1 MRRHCRVR
9 SCSSQ
14 IFVLFEERERECM
27 CACVCV
33 FLYESCGPR
42 SRRGM
47 GEVDG
52 LVHHAGPR
60 IYSCCNCRC
69 HVSDHDDI
77 ISKCF
82 QVLLLLFLRLFALVV
97 DSCFYLL
104 GGKIKSCVCG
114 RGVVVR
120 VRACACLF
128 VCLSLILRMLWDGF
142 GSLLNFGFGGARWTT
157 RSFVMDFCARL
168 LVRVRN
174 FLPGPREEEEA
185 RSNN

>member
-14 IFVLFEERERECM
+14 IFLLFEERERVCVCV
-27 CACVCV
+27 CARARVRVCV

-47 GEVDG
+47 GKVDG
-52 LVHHAGPR
+52 LAHHAGPR

-82 QVLLLLFLRLFALVV
+82 QVLLLLLLLLRLFALVV

-104 GGKIKSCVCG
+104 GGKNKSCVCG

-120 VRACACLF
+120 VRACAYLF
-128 VCLSLILRMLWDGF
+128 VCR
-142 GSLLNFGFGGARWTT
+142 
-157 RSFVMDFCARL
+157 
-168 LVRVRN
+168 
-174 FLPGPREEEEA
+174 
-185 RSNN
+185 